1 MPATRRKKSLV
12 RPGAKK
18 GRFGRKTQRRG
29 RGHGH
34 NHKGK
39 AARFMNVATA
49 ADIPAFEKMMKN
61 GPIVI
66 GMFYL
71 SWCGHCKKAEPSFK
85 EVASKNYPGVNFAMV
100 NSDLKDQTSLRNVQ
114 VEGVPDFFV
123 SVPNK
128 GSTNTTIKP
137 EMSYDRPSIE
147 RLATIASNAAST
159 NPESLRA
166 SLNNNNSVK
175 PPAFLAI
182 NAPGTKANSLS
193 VQPPSFKNLSM
204 GKKAVAG
211 AAALGAGVA
220 AKALVN
226 EEEEEDEEPI
236 NAVSEESTDS
246 EDDLMVP
253 NYESSINARASIN
266 RGSNSLIKP
275 AFSLGGNEPTMATTL
290 SVTSPVEA
298 TRSLTSMLPE
308 STLKAAS
315 RAENM
320 ASLAEQEENEGR
332 NFSMVGGASRKP
344 KLPTLRSDNSGATFS
359 SQGSDGKTRIFK
371 VIHKYYNNGSKI
383 NYQYT
388 FTYEDKNGKQK
399 EKTLTADK
407 TEKLQAD
414 IDKLVNK
421 LGTMGAKEV

>member
-1 MPATRRKKSLV
+1 MPATRRKKPSV

-18 GRFGRKTQRRG
+18 GKAGRKTQRRG
-29 RGHGH
+29 YK
-34 NHKGK
+34 HKGK
-39 AARFMNVATA
+39 VARFMNVATA
-49 ADIPAFEKMMKN
+49 ADIPAFEKMMKS
-61 GPIVI
+61 GPIVV

-100 NSDLKDQTSLRNVQ
+100 NSDLKDQTSLRSVQ

-159 NPESLRA
+159 DPESIRE
-166 SLNNNNSVK
+166 SLNNKNSLK

-182 NAPGTKANSLS
+182 NAPGTKKSNSLN

-204 GKKAVAG
+204 GKKAAVG
-211 AAALGAGVA
+211 AAALGAAAAVA
-220 AKALVN
+220 AVA
-226 EEEEEDEEPI
+226 EEEEEEEPI

-246 EDDLMVP
+246 EDELMVP
-253 NYESSINARASIN
+253 SYESSINARASIN

-290 SVTSPVEA
+290 SVTSPIEA

-320 ASLAEQEENEGR
+320 ASLAEQEEAEGR
-332 NFSMVGGASRKP
+332 NFSMVGGSPRKP

-359 SQGSDGKTRIFK
+359 SQGADGKTRIFK
-371 VIHKYYNNGSKI
+371 VINKYYNNGSKI

-388 FTYEDKNGKQK
+388 FIYQDKNGKQK
-399 EKTLTADK
+399 EKTFTSDK
-407 TEKLQAD
+407 TEKIQAE
-414 IDKLVNK
+414 IDKLVLK

>member
-1 MPATRRKKSLV
+1 MPATRRKKPSV

-18 GRFGRKTQRRG
+18 GKAGRKTQRRG
-29 RGHGH
+29 YK
-34 NHKGK
+34 HKGK
-39 AARFMNVATA
+39 VARFMNVATA
-49 ADIPAFEKMMKN
+49 ADIPAFEKMMKS
-61 GPIVI
+61 GPIVV

-100 NSDLKDQTSLRNVQ
+100 NSDLKDQTSLRSVQ

-159 NPESLRA
+159 DPESIRE
-166 SLNNNNSVK
+166 SLNNKNSLK

-182 NAPGTKANSLS
+182 NAPGTKKSNSLN
-193 VQPPSFKNLSM
+193 VQPPSFKNLSV
-204 GKKAVAG
+204 GKKAAVG
-211 AAALGAGVA
+211 SAALGAAAAVA
-220 AKALVN
+220 AVA
-226 EEEEEDEEPI
+226 EEEEEEEEEPI

-246 EDDLMVP
+246 EDELMVP
-253 NYESSINARASIN
+253 SYESSINARASIN

-290 SVTSPVEA
+290 SVTSPIEA

-320 ASLAEQEENEGR
+320 SSLAEQEEAEGR
-332 NFSMVGGASRKP
+332 NFSMVGGASRKS
-344 KLPTLRSDNSGATFS
+344 KSPTIATS
-359 SQGSDGKTRIFK
+359 EIPVTVLTNMGGKDFIQVRK
-371 VIHKYYNNGSKI
+371 
-383 NYQYT
+383 
-388 FTYEDKNGKQK
+388 TYENG
-399 EKTLTADK
+399 ESKTIKYVYKGKFTK
-407 TEKLQAD
+407 P
-414 IDKLVNK
+414 
-421 LGTMGAKEV
+421 GAKSISKVEAKTQEDLIEKIRDLKQSGYTEA